1 MCYSVGAGPGSQT
14 GTLEVG
20 LAEAKF
26 GWLAARRAAR
36 VAQFEDG
43 IEVTG
48 EFGGKMAGEAS
59 ERMALATKR
68 AEVGT
73 LTWHG
78 LPGRTRGLCLA
89 NVGEQPTF
97 DFGRW
102 VDFGVYS
109 G

>member
-14 GTLEVG
+14 GTLGVG
-20 LAEAKF
+20 PAVAKF
-26 GWLAARRAAR
+26 GWLAARRVAR
-36 VAQFEDG
+36 VAQFEVG
-43 IEVTG
+43 IEVVG
-48 EFGGKMAGEAS
+48 EFGERMAGEAS

-78 LPGRTRGLCLA
+78 LLGRTRGLCLA
-89 NVGEQPTF
+89 NVGEPPTI
-97 DFGRW
+97 DFGQW
-102 VDFGVYS
+102 VNFGVYS